1 MKFELP
7 DLPYDYSALEPH
19 ISARTLKIHHQKH
32 HGGYVKKLEKLIGD
46 TKKAE
51 NSLEE
56 IICSSSGKEFNLAAQ
71 VWNHT
76 FYWHSMAPGGGMRP
90 GGALKSAI
98 ESAFGSVDELRKE
111 LADAAVDEFGSG
123 WAWLIATKDGKLAV
137 THSTDAE
144 NPLPTSNTPLLTI
157 DVWEHAYYLDYQN
170 EREKYVDALLDNLIN
185 WRFATENFARLKRAA

>member
-7 DLPYDYSALEPH
+7 DLPYDYAALEPH

-32 HGGYVKKLEKLIGD
+32 HAGYVKKLEKLIGD
-46 TKKAE
+46 TKRADLP
-51 NSLEE
+51 LEE
-56 IICSSSGKEFNLAAQ
+56 IICTSSGKEFNLAAQ

-76 FYWHSMAPGGGMRP
+76 FYWHSMAPGGGAQP
-90 GGALKSAI
+90 TGALKSAI
-98 ESAFGSVDELRKE
+98 ETAFGSVDELRKE
-111 LADAAVDEFGSG
+111 LAEAAIDEFGSG

-144 NPLPTSNTPLLTI
+144 NPLPTSNTPLLTV

-170 EREKYVDALLDNLIN
+170 EREKYVDALLDNLLN
-185 WRFATENFARLKRAA
+185 WRFATENFARIKRAA

>member
-1 MKFELP
+1 MRFELP
-7 DLPYDYSALEPH
+7 ELPYDYSALEPH

-46 TKKAE
+46 TKRAGLP
-51 NSLEE
+51 LEE
-56 IICSSSGKEFNLAAQ
+56 IICTSSGKEFNLAAQ

-76 FYWHSMAPGGGMRP
+76 FYWHSMAPGGGTEP

-98 ESAFGSVDELRKE
+98 EAAFGSVDQLRVE
-111 LADAAVDEFGSG
+111 LAEAAVDEFGSG

-144 NPLPTSNTPLLTI
+144 NPLPTSSTPLLTI

-170 EREKYVDALLDNLIN
+170 EREKYVDALLDNLVN
-185 WRFATENFARLKRAA
+185 WRFATENFERMKRAA